1 MLSIWVGAC
10 VCLLFVWPVSNRGR
24 NQSGLPHWIARFGQ
38 VTPNYSTTMQ
48 KVVRNGY
55 WSLFLCV

>member
-55 WSLFLCV
+55 